1 MTSTTELKTFTIDH
15 IDDIEA
21 EEGPADPNNDDVE
34 EQNVEV
40 QQQSFRRKPFHD
52 QLPTLEDIRLT
63 NPKFLNCR
71 LFGFKRWKIWAA
83 VSFSLVV
90 IAVTTSS
97 VIRSNDKKP
106 QQPTGRVNEVLAF
119 LSQNQISLEPLLRD
133 PVSPQHRAAQFLAD
147 GDAYHL
153 GLTRETARRFVERYV
168 LTVLWYQLNGPQWS
182 YQVKFMSPQDHCN
195 WFDQLVT
202 TSGNMVREGVL
213 CNNDGYIIAI
223 NLGKQ
228 MKDTLI
234 NLSTS
239 FFPYNRCVA

>member
-1 MTSTTELKTFTIDH
+1 MT
-15 IDDIEA
+15 
-21 EEGPADPNNDDVE
+21 EE
-34 EQNVEV
+34 
-40 QQQSFRRKPFHD
+40 
-52 QLPTLEDIRLT
+52 
-63 NPKFLNCR
+63 
-71 LFGFKRWKIWAA
+71 
-83 VSFSLVV
+83 VV
-90 IAVTTSS
+90 TAMTTSE
-97 VIRSNDKKP
+97 KE
-106 QQPTGRVNEVLAF
+106 T
-119 LSQNQISLEPLLRD
+119 
-133 PVSPQHRAAQFLAD
+133 AAQIFHLLKPKSLQFRN
-147 GDAYHL
+147 L

-228 MKDTLI
+228 MKDRLI